1 MTVAIDDLWVTAPD
15 GLRLH
20 AYTAGPRGGD
30 RLPVICL
37 PGLART
43 GEDFFELMRA
53 LADGPAARWVIALES
68 RGRGLSER
76 DRNPANYNV
85 LTELADL
92 LAVLDAAGI
101 ARAVFVGTSRGG
113 ILTMLM
119 AAARPRA
126 IAGAVLNDIGPVI
139 GMAGLLRIK
148 GYVGKLPQPASWEE
162 AAAILRSTMAG
173 QFPALPDET
182 WARLAR
188 RNWHETAPGIIE
200 PRCDPNLSAT
210 LKNIDP
216 SEPAP
221 VLWAQFDALSPA
233 PVMVIRGEL
242 SDLLSRETVDAMRA
256 RRSDLQAIEVAGQ
269 GHAPLLDGME
279 TIGPVAEF
287 VQRCDDA
294 FRPATR
300 TPGQAR
306 R

>member
-1 MTVAIDDLWVTAPD
+1 MSVAIDDLWVTAPD

-20 AYTAGPRGGD
+20 AYVAGPLD
-30 RLPVICL
+30 SARLPVICL

-43 GEDFFELMRA
+43 GEDFRELMLT
-53 LADGPAARWVIALES
+53 LADGPGARRVIALES

-139 GMAGLLRIK
+139 EMAGLLRIK
-148 GYVGKLPQPASWEE
+148 GYVGKLPKPSSWEE
-162 AAAILRSTMAG
+162 AANILRSAMAT
-173 QFPALPDET
+173 QFPSLHEET
-182 WARLAR
+182 WAMLAR
-188 RNWHETAPGIIE
+188 RNWRDGADGIE
-200 PRCDPNLSAT
+200 PRCDPALSAT
-210 LKNIDP
+210 LKTVDP

-221 VLWAQFDALSPA
+221 VLWPQFDALAPA
-233 PVMVIRGEL
+233 PILVIRGEL
-242 SDLLSRETVDAMRA
+242 SDLLSRATMDAMRA
-256 RRSDLQAIEVAGQ
+256 RRSDLQAMEVAGQ
-269 GHAPLLDGME
+269 GHAPLLIDPE
-279 TIGPVAEF
+279 VIGPVAQF
-287 VQRCDDA
+287 IGRCDRA
-294 FRPATR
+294 A
-300 TPGQAR
+300 GVESAR
-306 R
+306 